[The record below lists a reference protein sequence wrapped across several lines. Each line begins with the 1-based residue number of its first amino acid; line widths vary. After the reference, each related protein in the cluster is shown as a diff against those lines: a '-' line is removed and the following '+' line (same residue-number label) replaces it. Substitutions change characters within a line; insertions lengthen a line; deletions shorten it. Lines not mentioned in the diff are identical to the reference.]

1 MFALFVINKL
11 LAIYSGPTGIAIIG
25 QFQNIIQISN
35 GLSQGGVNYG
45 ITKYTA
51 EYKDNFEKV
60 ISLWSTGLKVTLFCS
75 SIMSILLI
83 FFSEIISK
91 YFFESS
97 EYSYLFIFFGVSI
110 SFFALNQFLL
120 SILNGLKEIKT
131 LTVINIIQSIYFL
144 CFVSFLIIY
153 FEIHGALVGLVTS
166 QSLVFIIALF
176 LLRNHFKIKL
186 KNFISKFDKQIFLKL
201 LKYSG
206 MAIISLI
213 FVPSSFLI
221 IRLYIGETLD
231 WDKAG
236 LWQAIILISNSYLL
250 LIGTALNTY
259 YLPRLSEINEVR
271 ELKKELYDGYKFI
284 IPLTISLCFF
294 IFFLK
299 EEILLVLFSEQFK
312 SAEILFKWQLIGDFI
327 KVCAFLFSY
336 IMLAKA
342 LTKTYIFTEIIF
354 SISFVLLSIIFIN
367 YHGILGTTYAY
378 ALNSFLYFLVI
389 FYLIKKQIFSY
400 N

>member
-1 MFALFVINKL
+1 
-11 LAIYSGPTGIAIIG
+11 
-25 QFQNIIQISN
+25 
-35 GLSQGGVNYG
+35 
-45 ITKYTA
+45 
-51 EYKDNFEKV
+51 
-60 ISLWSTGLKVTLFCS
+60 
-75 SIMSILLI
+75 
-83 FFSEIISK
+83 
-91 YFFESS
+91 
-97 EYSYLFIFFGVSI
+97 VSI